1 MTPRYPTG
9 LRPRSSRLARRLG
22 RLTIHAASVAL
33 LAGGTAAQ
41 AAWPERPI
49 KLVTG
54 FTAGGGADGVARAVG
69 EALGRKLGQ
78 PVVVENRPGAGTTL
92 AAATTAKA
100 APDGYTLMLLTTTN
114 AISPAMYNKLPYN
127 AAKDFTLVG
136 SVARGPML
144 IGVAKTSSIHSLQ
157 DLIAQAR
164 KSPGK
169 LNYGAGGVGTT
180 PHLAALVLQREA
192 SMTMT
197 HIPYKGGSETAAA
210 LIGGQI
216 QVQFGTPPAMAPL
229 ASRTRFLAVTTSQ
242 RTSLVPGVPSVA
254 ETVKGYDVM
263 SWYGL
268 AGPAGLSSDVVTTLA
283 KVLGEVLQDD
293 VVRKHLGTL
302 GLEPYTTSPADTAKI
317 YLSEL
322 QRWANV
328 IKQEGLRADE

>member
-1 MTPRYPTG
+1 MT
-9 LRPRSSRLARRLG
+9 RSHSPQLARRLG
-22 RLTIHAASVAL
+22 RLALPAACLAL
-33 LAGGTAAQ
+33 LAAWTPAR

-49 KLVTG
+49 RLVTG

-69 EALGRKLGQ
+69 EALGKKLGQ

-92 AAATTAKA
+92 AAAMTAKA

-114 AISPAMYNKLPYN
+114 AISPAMYNKLPYQP
-127 AAKDFTLVG
+127 ARDFTLIG

-144 IGVAKTSSIHSLQ
+144 IGVAETSPIHSLQ
-157 DLIAQAR
+157 DLIALAR

-192 SMTMT
+192 GISMT

-229 ASRTRFLAVTTSQ
+229 ASRTRFLAVTTAQ
-242 RTSLVPGVPSVA
+242 RTALVPGVPAVA
-254 ETVKGYDVM
+254 ETVKGYNVA

-268 AGPAGLSSDVVTTLA
+268 AGPAGLS
-283 KVLGEVLQDD
+283 GEVVARLASALNEVMRDD
-293 VVRKHLGTL
+293 ALRKPLGTL
-302 GLEPYTTSPADTAKI
+302 GLEPYATTPAETAQL
-317 YLSEL
+317 YLGEL
-322 QRWANV
+322 QRWRQV
-328 IKQEGLRADE
+328 IKQEGLRADD

>member
-1 MTPRYPTG
+1 MTPQYPSHHPAST
-9 LRPRSSRLARRLG
+9 LRLG
-22 RLTIHAASVAL
+22 RCIRGLTSFAIGVAL
-33 LAGGTAAQ
+33 LLGSATAS

-69 EALGRKLGQ
+69 DALGHKLGQ

-92 AAATTAKA
+92 AAAMTAKS
-100 APDGYTLMLLTTTN
+100 APDGYMLMLLTTTN
-114 AISPAMYNKLPYN
+114 AISPAMYSKLPYN
-127 AAKDFTLVG
+127 AAKDFTLIG

-144 IGVAKTSSIHSLQ
+144 IGVGKTSDIHSLQ
-157 DLIAQAR
+157 DLIALAR

-169 LNYGAGGVGTT
+169 LNYGAGGIGTT

-192 SMTMT
+192 GMAMT

-229 ASRTRFLAVTTSQ
+229 ASRTRFLAVTTAQ
-242 RTSLVPGVPSVA
+242 RSALVPNVPSVA

-268 AGPAGLSSDVVTTLA
+268 AGPAGLSSEVVATLA
-283 KVLGEVLQDD
+283 KALGEVLQNETL
-293 VVRKHLGTL
+293 RKQLGSL
-302 GLEPYTTSPADTAKI
+302 GLEPYTTSPRDTASL
-317 YLSEL
+317 YLGEL
-322 QRWANV
+322 QRWGKV
-328 IKQEGLRADE
+328 IKQEGLHADD